1 MKIKEEKN
9 QQILEAAALEFL
21 KKGFEGASMHNI
33 SESAEVSKR
42 TLYKY
47 YPDKESLFD
56 SLVEIIL
63 QQIEGYLTYDFSEE
77 VSIEK
82 QITTIIKNKLSLLTN
97 QKFLLVSKI
106 TIGEMMKGKKP
117 SQRQLERLYLAEE
130 SFLKWIEAQ
139 QTNKNLKPKWKA
151 QNISEQFNS
160 FIKGLVYWPLIM
172 ELKTINEIDMELVF
186 HECLDFFIERFVV
199 DENKK
204 REA

>member
-139 QTNKNLKPKWKA
+139 QKNKNLKPKWKA
-151 QNISEQFNS
+151 QHISEQFNS

-172 ELKTINEIDMELVF
+172 ELKTINEIDLELVF

-199 DENKK
+199 DENEK